1 MNRMT
6 NQRRVILD
14 ELKKHYDH
22 PTADDIYT
30 EVKKQLPKV
39 SLGTV
44 YRNLEQMSDLGLIL
58 KIEGKGPKRFDP
70 TPTAHPHF
78 RCVECGC
85 VEDVPEAKSSTPLNI
100 ESSWLLDRE
109 IKGIILEYYG
119 LCPKCTRK

>member
-22 PTADDIYT
+22 PTADEIYT
-30 EVKKQLPKV
+30 EIKQVLPKV

-44 YRNLEQMSDLGLIL
+44 YRNLEQMSDMGLIL

-70 TPTAHPHF
+70 NPMPHPHF
-78 RCVECGC
+78 RCTNCGC
-85 VEDVPEAKSSTPLNI
+85 VEDVPVANESTPLNI
-100 ESSWLLDRE
+100 EAAWVSERE
-109 IKGIILEYYG
+109 IMGVIMEYYG
-119 LCPKCTRK
+119 KCANCV